1 MSEIRVLIAED
12 HRLMREGIR
21 RLLQQEE
28 GLVLVGEASDGEE
41 AIKLASQ
48 LKPDVIIMDVAM
60 PRVNGIEAT
69 KAIKAQYPNIAV
81 LILSAHDN
89 DEYVFALLEAGAAG
103 YLLKSASGDELVN
116 AIRSVHSGEPVLHPS
131 VLQKVMNYFL
141 HDSRPARQEQP
152 STPLTEREK
161 EVLLLAARGMSN
173 KSIASELSLSTR
185 TVEGYL
191 RSVFNK
197 VGVGSRTE
205 AVLYALRKGWLKLDE
220 PP

>member
-1 MSEIRVLIAED
+1 MSEIRVLLAED
-12 HRLMREGIR
+12 HLLMREGIR

-28 GLVLVGEASDGEE
+28 GLVVVGEASDGEE
-41 AIKLASQ
+41 AVKLASE

-60 PRVNGIEAT
+60 PKVNGIEAT

-81 LILSAHDN
+81 LVLSAHDN

-103 YLLKSASGDELVN
+103 YLLKTASGDELVN

-131 VLQKVMNYFL
+131 VLRKVMGYFH

-173 KSIASELSLSTR
+173 KGIASQLFLSSR

-191 RSVFNK
+191 RSIFNK

-205 AVLYALRKGWLKLDE
+205 AVLYALRRGWFKLEE